1 MGELKITD
9 NLIQMI
15 KSLRN
20 IKFIFTIQLFIV
32 VADFIYW
39 GLLPRGY
46 EKDVSIGVLFGLM
59 LSVIVQLLLLTIK
72 PELYGNKSV
81 ENGLYSTRVR
91 RNDDK

>member
-1 MGELKITD
+1 MRELKITD

-20 IKFIFTIQLFIV
+20 IKFIFIIQSFIV
-32 VADFIYW
+32 VAAYIYW
-39 GLLPRGY
+39 RLLPKGF
-46 EKDVSIGVLFGLM
+46 EKDVSVGVLFGLM

-91 RNDDK
+91 RNDDE